1 MADFVTED
9 TGSTIQVTCKDKAGV
24 VINLTGS
31 TVKLQWKDDTGTLV
45 SKTMTVTTPSS
56 GIATYKFIAGELQDP
71 GMSLEVQITDSS
83 GFILTNTDLIV
94 VDVRKEL
101 G

>member
-9 TGSTIQVTCKDKAGV
+9 TGSTIEVTCRDKAGV
-24 VINLTGS
+24 IINLTGS
-31 TVKLQWKDDTGTLV
+31 TVKLQWLDDTGLLKSV
-45 SKTMTVTTPSS
+45 TMTVASPTT
-56 GIATYKFIAGELQDP
+56 GIATYKFLAGELQDP
-71 GMSLEVQITDSS
+71 GMSLEVQITDGG

-94 VDVRKEL
+94 VDVRKEI